1 MNTPMPLLQED
12 PFAVLGVP
20 AQADDQEIRTAYR
33 QAVRQHPPEHDPVG
47 FKRIRQ
53 AYEAVRD
60 PDARVAFVL
69 FGSLQLPDLP
79 PLTPEDLGA
88 RAPTPVSLAE
98 VLAEAMRLA
107 LCGTDLDGGDHGQD
121 LRDPPE

>member
-1 MNTPMPLLQED
+1 MNTPRNLLQED
-12 PFAVLGVP
+12 PFAVLGVA

-33 QAVRQHPPEHDPVG
+33 LAVRQHPPEHDPAG

-60 PDARVAFVL
+60 PDARAAFVL
-69 FGSLQLPDLP
+69 FGGLQLPDLP

-88 RAPTPVSLAE
+88 RPPERVSLAE
-98 VLAEAMRLA
+98 VLAAAMRLA
-107 LCGTDLDGGDHGQD
+107 LAGTDLDDGDHGQD